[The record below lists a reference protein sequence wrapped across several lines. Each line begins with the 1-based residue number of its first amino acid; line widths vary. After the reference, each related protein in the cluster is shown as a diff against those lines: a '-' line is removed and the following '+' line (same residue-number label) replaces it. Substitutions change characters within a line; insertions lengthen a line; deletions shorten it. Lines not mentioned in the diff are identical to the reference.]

1 MENSDNEYQETDLY
15 LTSLTS
21 KSENR
26 SANLVNGTQEI
37 LTQLDQHENNS
48 VQRNEQL
55 VKQIATVEKRLIF
68 IMVVTIFGIILLG

>member
-1 MENSDNEYQETDLY
+1 MENSHNEYQETDLY